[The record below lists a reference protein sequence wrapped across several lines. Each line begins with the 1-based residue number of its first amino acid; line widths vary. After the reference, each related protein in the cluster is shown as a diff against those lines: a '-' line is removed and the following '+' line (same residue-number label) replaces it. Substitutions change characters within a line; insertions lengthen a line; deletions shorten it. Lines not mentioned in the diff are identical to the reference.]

1 MGSKRIKRN
10 LQKYFLYYGRQIEV
24 YIVISQ
30 KQTIVY
36 DEEKCL
42 INQKEYS
49 EKDRDG
55 KPSKAFAEEKQKDF
69 YLTLFQRHF
78 PNVVVLTAAGTS
90 MDNDNG
96 DDTSHRGKT
105 REGLCNAC
113 KKEIVA
119 FSTEI
124 EDFENK
130 PLCTFESHEKRC
142 IEPGIVLFALPL
154 VTMEVKS

>member
-1 MGSKRIKRN
+1 MEDKLK
-10 LQKYFLYYGRQIEV
+10 

-30 KQTIVY
+30 KQTIAY

-69 YLTLFQRHF
+69 YLSLFQRHF
-78 PNVVVLTAAGTS
+78 QNVVVLTAAGTS

-105 REGLCNAC
+105 REGLWNAC
-113 KKEIVA
+113 KKDNSKNKVSSFIICECCKIAEVLCE
-119 FSTEI
+119 S
-124 EDFENK
+124 FEVIRFLK
-130 PLCTFESHEKRC
+130 LKS
-142 IEPGIVLFALPL
+142 LALSMKEGAILASP
-154 VTMEVKS
+154 